1 MIYLWTDGAGW
12 TEHELTETDELKRRG
27 ITVGARA
34 WVGDGA
40 TVGNGATVGDG
51 ATVGA
56 RAWVGDRAWVG
67 ARATVGDGAK
77 PTIIYIIGSSFPLS
91 YWGEDRIDIGCQS
104 HTIAGWLEQGE
115 KIGKH
120 YQFTAEQIVEYRRYY
135 DLIAAMHAAN
145 TDTAKARR
153 E

>member
-1 MIYLWTDGAGW
+1 MIYLWTDGIGW

-27 ITVGARA
+27 ITVGDGARVGAGARVGDGA
-34 WVGDGA
+34 WVGDC
-40 TVGNGATVGDG
+40 ATVGDG
-51 ATVGA
+51 A
-56 RAWVGDRAWVG
+56 RVG
-67 ARATVGDGAK
+67 ARATVGARAK

-104 HTIAGWLEQGE
+104 HTIAEWLEQGE

-135 DLIAAMHAAN
+135 DLIAAIHAAN
-145 TDTAKARR
+145 TDTAKARG